1 MKKTL
6 LKYYFLSLFL
16 TFSIV
21 GASASDKPNGKTPEN
36 CSNFVLIQGS
46 SNINRFEFIHEA
58 PRLVGN
64 EQQSDRLTWQQ
75 EVIVPVK
82 EFTGSNQHM
91 RKDFL
96 ELLKATEYPV
106 IQIDIEP
113 NNEKAITGP
122 VEKRDLNATITLA
135 GHTHEY
141 VVPCKISACD
151 TSEILIKGSLKVNL
165 TDFNIE
171 PPKKVLGTIKVND
184 EVFIT
189 FAFKQETEK

>member
-1 MKKTL
+1 MKQTL
-6 LKYYFLSLFL
+6 LKYYLLLPLLSF
-16 TFSIV
+16 TIF
-21 GASASDKPNGKTPEN
+21 GALASDNPNGKTPEN

-58 PRLVGN
+58 PRLLSN
-64 EQQSDRLTWQQ
+64 EKQSDSFTWQQ

-96 ELLKATEYPV
+96 ELLNASEYPV
-106 IQIDIEP
+106 IQIDIKPQNKET
-113 NNEKAITGP
+113 ISGP
-122 VEKRDLNATITLA
+122 VEERDLNATITLA
-135 GHTHEY
+135 GHTHRY
-141 VVPCKISACD
+141 VVPCKISTCD
-151 TSEILIKGSLKVNL
+151 SSEILIKGSLKVNL

-171 PPKKVLGTIKVND
+171 PPRKVLGTIKVND

-189 FAFKQETEK
+189 FAFKHEFVE

>member
-1 MKKTL
+1 MKRTL

-16 TFSIV
+16 SFTIF
-21 GASASDKPNGKTPEN
+21 GASASDNPNGKTPEN

-58 PRLVGN
+58 PRLVSN
-64 EQQSDRLTWQQ
+64 NQQSDRFNWQQ

-96 ELLKATEYPV
+96 ELLKASEYPV

-113 NNEKAITGP
+113 KTEKKLSEN
-122 VEKRDLNATITLA
+122 VEKRDINATITLA
-135 GHTHEY
+135 GQKHEY
-141 VVPCKISACD
+141 VVPCKISECES
-151 TSEILIKGSLKVNL
+151 SEIMIKGSLKVNL
-165 TDFNIE
+165 TDFNIK

-189 FAFKQETEK
+189 FAFKHEFVK

>member
-1 MKKTL
+1 MNKTSL
-6 LKYYFLSLFL
+6 TYYLFSLFL
-16 TFSIV
+16 IFSIAGV
-21 GASASDKPNGKTPEN
+21 SASDNPNGKTPEN

-46 SNINRFEFIHEA
+46 SNINRFEFIHET
-58 PRLVGN
+58 PRLVSN
-64 EQQSDRLTWQQ
+64 KQQSNRFNWQQ

-82 EFTGSNQHM
+82 EFTGGNQHM

-113 NNEKAITGP
+113 KNTEAISSP
-122 VEKRDLNATITLA
+122 AEKRDLNATITLA
-135 GHTHEY
+135 GHTHKY

-151 TSEILIKGSLKVNL
+151 SSEILINGSLKVNL

-189 FAFKQETEK
+189 FAFKHEFVR